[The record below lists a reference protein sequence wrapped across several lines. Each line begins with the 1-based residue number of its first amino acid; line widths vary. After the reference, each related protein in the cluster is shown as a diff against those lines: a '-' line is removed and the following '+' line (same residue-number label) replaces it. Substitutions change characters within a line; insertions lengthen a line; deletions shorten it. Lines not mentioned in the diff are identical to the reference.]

1 MFTTKGSVKTDKAAK
16 YLVQLCKHFAHKVE
30 VDLGETTGNVAFPMG
45 PCVITAHEDRLTF
58 DGQSHKS
65 EGIESMKGV
74 IIIHLDKFAWR
85 EAPLEYHWEDGETPD
100 A

>member
-1 MFTTKGSVKTDKAAK
+1 MFTTKGSVKTGQAAK

-30 VDLGETTGNVAFPMG
+30 VDLGETSADVAFPMG
-45 PCVITAHEDRLTF
+45 PCTITASSDTLIFEGR
-58 DGQSHKS
+58 SEKA
-65 EGIESMKGV
+65 EGIEKMKGV

-85 EAPLEYHWEDGETPD
+85 EVPLDYQWEDGE